1 MKIGLLHYAA
11 PPVVG
16 GVEKVIGEHARRLA
30 DAGHRVRILAG
41 RGAQTDPRVEFALIP
56 QVDSLH
62 PQVLEIKAELDRGH
76 VPPGFARLVGDL
88 QALLEVHAADLDVLI
103 AHNVGSLN
111 KNLALTAALQ
121 QLSARPGAP
130 AVVLWHHDLAWTTP
144 RYQGELHPGYPWSIL
159 RTPWPGVQQVVISE
173 LRRQE
178 LARLMGLPLKAI
190 RVVPNGIDLEGFLK
204 LEAQTVEWIE
214 SLDLLSAAPLLLL
227 PVRITRRKNIE
238 LAIHTLTYLVKMMP
252 QARLVITGPLGPH
265 NPANL
270 EYLSQLRQMRADLG
284 LEQVVCFLAELTQ
297 EFIPDAVIADFY
309 RLADG
314 LFLPSQEEGFGLPLL
329 EAGLIGLPVFC
340 TDLPPLR
347 ELGSDDVIY
356 FSPQANPSELAQ
368 AIHDTLMTD
377 PNYRLKI
384 RVRQKYSWKKVYQQ
398 YIAPLL
404 EELI

>member
-1 MKIGLLHYAA
+1 
-11 PPVVG
+11 
-16 GVEKVIGEHARRLA
+16 
-30 DAGHRVRILAG
+30 
-41 RGAQTDPRVEFALIP
+41 
-56 QVDSLH
+56 
-62 PQVLEIKAELDRGH
+62 
-76 VPPGFARLVGDL
+76 
-88 QALLEVHAADLDVLI
+88 
-103 AHNVGSLN
+103 
-111 KNLALTAALQ
+111 
-121 QLSARPGAP
+121 
-130 AVVLWHHDLAWTTP
+130 
-144 RYQGELHPGYPWSIL
+144 
-159 RTPWPGVQQVVISE
+159 
-173 LRRQE
+173 
-178 LARLMGLPLKAI
+178 
-190 RVVPNGIDLEGFLK
+190 VVPNGIDLEGFLK